1 MQSILALLAGNTLTR
16 LVFFPAVA
24 CLPLP
29 FFRRGAARAVK
40 VYTLAVS
47 LVELAFALV
56 LAGGHWA
63 AGAGGS
69 FPLVRDPRLS
79 WIAGY
84 GVRYDLRLDGIS
96 MPLVLLAVLLVP
108 IVVLGSW
115 RGIERHWPAYAAAL
129 LLMTTGVLGTL
140 MAFDLFLFYVFW
152 EVMLVPMYLIIG
164 IWGGERRIYAAIKF
178 FLFTM
183 AGSLLML
190 VGILWLAWTWKSV
203 SGGAWSFAYQDMLRL
218 DLPPQAQL
226 WLFVA
231 FAAAFLIK
239 VPMFPAHTWL
249 PDAHVE
255 APTGGSVLLAGI
267 LLKLGTYGYLRF
279 AMPLFPQAS
288 RAALPLLIALALVG
302 ILYGAMVSWV
312 QADAKKL
319 VAYSSIAHLG
329 FVMLGLLAADMVAW
343 QGALLQMVNH
353 GLSTGA
359 LFLLVGMLYD
369 RRHTKQF
376 DEFGGLAKV
385 IPVFAFFLVFSS
397 LASVGLP
404 ALNGF
409 AGEFLILAGSYRA
422 LGWPAALA
430 TFGVVLAALYLLKLI
445 QELLFGPLTRDEN
458 RSLADLSWREV
469 AALVPLC
476 VLMLWI
482 GLVPAQF
489 LKPSEQALATTL
501 ADYRERLHGPEVQH
515 ATLRPRAPAPPAPET
530 RAGVAALPAPGAAP
544 VPAAARAVGTFSPPR
559 RSEGPSVP
567 GHPAASARA
576 VHAAGPRWMAGA
588 ERRRGAAMA
597 EAVAIPAAPAPAA
610 PAAGGP
616 R

>member
-1 MQSILALLAGNTLTR
+1 MADILALLAGNTLTR

-29 FFRRGAARAVK
+29 FFPRASERSARAVK
-40 VYTLAVS
+40 VYTLVVA

-56 LAGGHWA
+56 LVGGRLAAGG
-63 AGAGGS
+63 GG
-69 FPLVRDPRLS
+69 FPAVQDPRYL

-96 MPLVLLAVLLVP
+96 MPLSVLAILLLP

-115 RGIERHWPAYAAAL
+115 RGIERHWPAYSAAL
-129 LLMTTGVLGTL
+129 LLMTTGVLGAL

-152 EVMLVPMYLIIG
+152 EVMLVPMYLLIG
-164 IWGGERRIYAAIKF
+164 VWGGERRIYAAIKF

-190 VGILWLAWTWKSV
+190 VAILWLAWAYKGA
-203 SGGAWSFAYQDMLRL
+203 SGGAWSFAYQDLLRL
-218 DLPPQAQL
+218 DLPPRAQL

-239 VPMFPAHTWL
+239 VPMFPFHTWL

-279 AMPLFPQAS
+279 AMPLFPRAS
-288 RAALPLLIALALVG
+288 HTAMPLLLGLALVG

-329 FVMLGLLAADMVAW
+329 FVMLGLLAADMIAW
-343 QGALLQMVNH
+343 QGALLQMINH

-385 IPVFAFFLVFSS
+385 MPVFAFFLVFSS

-409 AGEFLILAGSYRA
+409 AGEFLILAGSFRA

-430 TFGVVLAALYLLKLI
+430 TFGVVLAALYLLKLV
-445 QELLFGPLTRDEN
+445 QRLLFGPLDKDAN
-458 RSLADLSWREV
+458 RGLADLTWREV
-469 AALVPLC
+469 AALAPLC

-482 GLVPAQF
+482 GVVPAQF
-489 LKPSEQALATTL
+489 LKPSEQALAATL
-501 ADYRERLHGPEVQH
+501 ADYRERLSGPEVRQ
-515 ATLRPRAPAPPAPET
+515 ATLR
-530 RAGVAALPAPGAAP
+530 ALPAAVPARAAAASMP
-544 VPAAARAVGTFSPPR
+544 EMRQATIATLPAALLARAVPPARAGSSAPAAAAVASM
-559 RSEGPSVP
+559 
-567 GHPAASARA
+567 PAAR
-576 VHAAGPRWMAGA
+576 AGA
-588 ERRRGAAMA
+588 
-597 EAVAIPAAPAPAA
+597 
-610 PAAGGP
+610 P